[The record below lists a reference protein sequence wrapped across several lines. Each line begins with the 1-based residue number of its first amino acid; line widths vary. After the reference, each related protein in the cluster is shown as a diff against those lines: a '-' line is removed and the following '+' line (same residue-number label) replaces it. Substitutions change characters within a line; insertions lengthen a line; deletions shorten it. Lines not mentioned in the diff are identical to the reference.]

1 VITWKYEVK
10 GFMNFFLK
18 NILVFG
24 VLLAQPL
31 NAASSGTEEVVV
43 QLNLYLKE
51 LAAKNSFSGSVL
63 LAKGDS
69 VLIQEAYGMASKRFD
84 VPNNVETK
92 FNLASMNKMFTSVA
106 IMQLVESGKLSL
118 SDKLSKFLDESWL
131 PKSIS
136 SEIEIKHLLSHSS
149 GLDHYFNRTYR
160 NTSKS
165 NYQTLDD
172 YKSLVVN
179 GSVLFKAGT
188 KSHYSNTGMLVLGA
202 VIEKVSGQD
211 YYSYI
216 RENIYQKAGMVNS
229 DSYELN
235 QPIFNLATGYDP
247 NKDNATGWQ
256 NNNFMFVFKGTPD
269 GGGFSTVQDLH
280 KFALALTNNKLLGKE
295 LTEQAFSVQS
305 KLKYFNYG
313 YGFTIRG
320 DSDNR
325 IVGHGGAFPGIGSNL
340 DIYLEQGYI
349 AVVMSNYGRGDREVR
364 NKIRE
369 LLKK

>member
-106 IMQLVESGKLSL
+106 ILQLVESGKLSL

-280 KFALALTNNKLLGKE
+280 KFALALTNNKLL
-295 LTEQAFSVQS
+295 
-305 KLKYFNYG
+305 
-313 YGFTIRG
+313 
-320 DSDNR
+320 
-325 IVGHGGAFPGIGSNL
+325 
-340 DIYLEQGYI
+340 
-349 AVVMSNYGRGDREVR
+349 VR
-364 NKIRE
+364 AN
-369 LLKK
+369 

>member
-1 VITWKYEVK
+1 MKLVLTC
-10 GFMNFFLK
+10 
-18 NILVFG
+18 ILILG
-24 VLLAQPL
+24 ILLAHPC
-31 NAASSGTEEVVV
+31 NAESSRSEEVVV

-51 LAAKNSFSGSVL
+51 LAAENKFSGSVL
-63 LAKGDS
+63 LAKGDN
-69 VLIQEAYGMASKRFD
+69 VLVQQAYGMASKRFN

-106 IMQLVESGKLSL
+106 TLQLVESGKLSL
-118 SDKLSKFLDESWL
+118 SDKLSKFIDESWL

-136 SEIEIKHLLSHSS
+136 SEIEIKHLLSHTS
-149 GLDHYFNRTYR
+149 GLDHYFNKTYR

-165 NYQTLDD
+165 NYRKLDD

-179 GSVLFKAGT
+179 SSILFKAGT
-188 KSHYSNTGMLVLGA
+188 QTQYSNTGMLMLGV
-202 VIEKVSGQD
+202 VIEKVSDQD

-216 RENIYQKAGMVNS
+216 RENIYKKAGMANT
-229 DSYELN
+229 DSYELD
-235 QPIFNLATGYDP
+235 QPIFNLATGYEP
-247 NKDNATGWQ
+247 SKDNPTGWQ
-256 NNNFMFVFKGTPD
+256 NNNFIFVFKGTPD

-280 KFALALTNNKLLGKE
+280 KFSLALTNNKLLGKE
-295 LTEQAFSVQS
+295 LTEQAFTVQS
-305 KLKYFNYG
+305 KLRYFDYG

-340 DIYLEQGYI
+340 DIYLEQGYV

-369 LLKK
+369 LLIK